1 MQQQSK
7 GKTFVKTS
15 RGKRECSGNG
25 QSYSYKY
32 CACRNNKA
40 TLSSAVL
47 TLTNA
52 ATYCLIQSALSNI
65 N

>member
-15 RGKRECSGNG
+15 RGKRERSKYN
-25 QSYSYKY
+25 YKY
-32 CACRNNKA
+32 CACRNDKA

-47 TLTNA
+47 ILTNA
-52 ATYCLIQSALSNI
+52 ATYCLI
-65 N
+65 

>member
-15 RGKRECSGNG
+15 RGKRERSKYN
-25 QSYSYKY
+25 YKY
-32 CACRNNKA
+32 CACRNDKA

-47 TLTNA
+47 ILTNA

>member
-15 RGKRECSGNG
+15 GGKESN
-25 QSYSYKY
+25 SHYNYKY

-40 TLSSAVL
+40 ILSSAVL